1 MGTDINSLNMWIPLT
16 ECGGESGAPGMDVVP
31 QRLYKIASAA
41 GATFDWSVSDAHVRS
56 GAFKGPPLAPVFNS
70 GDVFFFDHLY
80 LHRTQYR
87 TDFTKPRYAVESWFF
102 GATTFPKEQIPVAW

>member
-1 MGTDINSLNMWIPLT
+1 
-16 ECGGESGAPGMDVVP
+16 MDVVP
-31 QRLYKIASAA
+31 QRLYKIASAD
-41 GATFDWSVSDAHVRS
+41 GATFDWPVSDTHVRS
-56 GAFKGPPLAPVFNS
+56 GVFKGPPLAPVFNS
-70 GDVFFFDHLY
+70 GDAFFFDHLY